1 MDINIRLILEES
13 KPVKVDA
20 TKKACP
26 DCELE
31 KVNHPFLV
39 GWFIKNI
46 RYIEKPYRNSAGN
59 KGTFNDILKDI
70 WHQQKLSL
78 YDWINNNG
86 NPEILETIVDLLDTT
101 KERIL
106 QDMRNGLRN
115 RTRK

>member
-13 KPVKVDA
+13 KPVKVET
-20 TKKACP
+20 TKEESP
-26 DCELE
+26 DWNWT
-31 KVNHPFLV
+31 NHPFLV

-46 RYIEKPYRNSAGN
+46 RYIEKPYRNPAGN
-59 KGTFNDILKDI
+59 KGTFNDVLKDI

-106 QDMRNGLRN
+106 QDMKNGLRN
-115 RTRK
+115 RARK